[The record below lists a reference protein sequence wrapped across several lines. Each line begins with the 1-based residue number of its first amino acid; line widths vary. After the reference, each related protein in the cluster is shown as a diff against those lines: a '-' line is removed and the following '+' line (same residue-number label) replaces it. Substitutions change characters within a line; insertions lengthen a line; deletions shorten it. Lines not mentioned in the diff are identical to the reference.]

1 MKIVPTLTM
10 RQTII
15 RILFILE
22 WILSMSPLHRLF
34 HRRLPS
40 ICRSIFLEATPVAN
54 HGGTGPLIGL
64 ARLSLAALCF
74 LSVFDPFLWD
84 MAPSDPSWTRHLST
98 AVLGVTF
105 GVLCACVV
113 IKEHRRGGGDVS
125 QPVEDGTRPEPDGG
139 KPRAHLESVFACLKH
154 ALVVLNK
161 DMEFIEVN
169 PAAAAMC
176 GIRGGTLGGKAPFE
190 EVPECNRRCLEAARK
205 AAAGHKPVELQR
217 LECRRKGHPGRLVSS
232 CAYPLLDAREKFGG
246 VVMINRIEPDFA
258 AVGIPQRQPHPFP
271 RMVGNSEKMLKV
283 CSRISALAKV
293 QSTVLITGESGTG
306 KELVVEAIHHHG
318 GKSSRPL
325 VKVNCSV
332 LPETLFESELFGHT
346 RGSFTGAVRDTKG
359 RFELADGGTIFLD
372 EIGNLSLPM
381 QLKLLRV
388 IQEKKFER
396 IGDPTPVEVNV
407 RIVAATN
414 NILLDKVR
422 TGEFR
427 EDLFYRLNVVEIS
440 LPPLRERKEDIP
452 LLVDHFLEMLNARH
466 KKRIPSVSAD
476 VIDTFMEYDWP
487 GNVRELE
494 HSLEHAYIMCP
505 GKVVTLDY
513 LPENICKVSRCMFPM
528 TEKEKL
534 ERASILEILGKTGGN
549 KVQAAR
555 LLGIN
560 RRTLYRKLKT
570 FNMT

>member
-1 MKIVPTLTM
+1 M
-10 RQTII
+10 
-15 RILFILE
+15 
-22 WILSMSPLHRLF
+22 
-34 HRRLPS
+34 
-40 ICRSIFLEATPVAN
+40 
-54 HGGTGPLIGL
+54 
-64 ARLSLAALCF
+64 CF
-74 LSVFDPFLWD
+74 LSLFDPFLWD
-84 MAPSDPSWTRHLST
+84 MAPSDPSWTTHLST
-98 AVLGVTF
+98 AVLGITF
-105 GVLCACVV
+105 SVLCACVV
-113 IKEHRRGGGDVS
+113 IKEHRRGGGRIS
-125 QPVEDGTRPEPDGG
+125 RPVEDGPRPEPDGA
-139 KPRAHLESVFACLKH
+139 KPLVRLESVFAGMKH

-161 DMEFIEVN
+161 DMEFIEAN

-176 GIRGGTLGGKAPFE
+176 GIREDALGEAPSE
-190 EVPECNRRCLEAARK
+190 AVPECNRRCMEAAHK

-232 CAYPLLDAREKFGG
+232 CAYPLLDAREQFSG
-246 VVMINRIEPDFA
+246 VVMINRVEPDFA
-258 AVGIPQRQPHPFP
+258 AVGIPQRQRHPFP
-271 RMVGNSEKMLKV
+271 RLVGSSEKMLKV
-283 CSRISALAKV
+283 CSSISALAKV
-293 QSTVLITGESGTG
+293 RSTVLITGESGTG
-306 KELVVEAIHHHG
+306 KELVVEAIHHQG

-346 RGSFTGAVRDTKG
+346 RGSFTGAVRDAKG

-407 RIVAATN
+407 RVVAATN
-414 NILLDKVR
+414 NILMDRVR
-422 TGEFR
+422 AGEFR

-440 LPPLRERKEDIP
+440 LPPLRERKDDIP

-466 KKRIPSVSAD
+466 DKQIPSVSAD
-476 VIDTFMEYDWP
+476 VIDAFMDYDWP

-494 HSLEHAYIMCP
+494 HSLEHAYILCP

-513 LPENICKVSRCMFPM
+513 LPENIARGSRYMFPM
-528 TEKEKL
+528 TEKEKI

-570 FNMT
+570 FNMI